1 MLSTLVPVFFAM
13 ILLMFLTLSI
23 ENVLVASLLYFVI
36 AYVFVLYFDIPLN
49 PFMSQARLLTGA
61 MERRLFMAILA
72 TQLIAVFLTVSLY
85 RHVSA

>member
-61 MERRLFMAILA
+61 MEQRLFMAILA